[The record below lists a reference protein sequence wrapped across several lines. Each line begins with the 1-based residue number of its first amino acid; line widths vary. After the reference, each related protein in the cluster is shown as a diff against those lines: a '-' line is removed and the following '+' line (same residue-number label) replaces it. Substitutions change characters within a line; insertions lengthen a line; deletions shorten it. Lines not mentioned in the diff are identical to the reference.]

1 MLPAVY
7 QAVSYGTD
15 FIKAFYHARFSSVR
29 AFSTRLT
36 ASL

>member
-7 QAVSYGTD
+7 QAVSYGAD
-15 FIKAFYHARFSSVR
+15 FIKLFTTPVFSSVR